1 VNLIFFPFLGAKK
14 MSYERISHV
23 LVLFGLSED
32 DVRLYLNL
40 AVGGPQTL
48 QTIQSNLQLE
58 WEQIIISIQKLEE
71 KKLVQAFRGQ
81 LNATPF
87 EKALEIIIDNDLA
100 QASDTESNKD
110 KILNLWQTY
119 VNEKTNPK
127 GGDPKWLR

>member
-1 VNLIFFPFLGAKK
+1 

-23 LVLFGLSED
+23 LVLFGLSEE
-32 DVRLYLNL
+32 DVRVYLNL